1 MERISIIIPCYNEQ
15 EAIPIYYEEMKKI
28 MADMKEVG
36 FELIFVD
43 DGSGD
48 HTLEQ
53 MRSLAEKDARCRYL
67 SFSRNFGKEA
77 ALYAGLS
84 HASGDYVAVMDADL
98 QDPPELLPRMYE
110 LLSTEECDCAAARRA
125 DRDGEPLLRSFFS
138 DCFYKVM
145 GKLSR
150 TGIVKG
156 ARDYR
161 MMKRKMVDAILSM
174 SEYNR
179 FSKGIFQW
187 IGFRTIWLE
196 FFQYKAL
203 RRADKM
209 VHEKADSLFSGGN
222 YRLLNS
228 SSVPCLCLWRNILL
242 PLPFSGS
249 AGAWRKPVLWTA
261 CDRLDFSG
269 MYSLF
274 AKQRAAFMHR
284 NPGSIS
290 FQNLSGNKAQTHLH
304 TKGEQPGKK
313 AGKAAPA
320 LHCKA
325 GKNASEQHGRVKN
338 GYYLQ

>member
-196 FFQYKAL
+196 FSNTKRCAGQTKWSMKKLIAYSLEGITGFSTAPLSLAFVFGAIFCCLSLFLGAL
-203 RRADKM
+203 ALGG
-209 VHEKADSLFSGGN
+209 SLFSGQPVTGWTSLVCILFLQSSVQLLCTGILGQ
-222 YRLLNS
+222 YLSKTYLETKRRPIYILKESSQEKKLEKQRLL
-228 SSVPCLCLWRNILL
+228 C
-242 PLPFSGS
+242 
-249 AGAWRKPVLWTA
+249 T
-261 CDRLDFSG
+261 
-269 MYSLF
+269 
-274 AKQRAAFMHR
+274 AKQVKTLPNNM
-284 NPGSIS
+284 
-290 FQNLSGNKAQTHLH
+290 
-304 TKGEQPGKK
+304 
-313 AGKAAPA
+313 AG
-320 LHCKA
+320 
-325 GKNASEQHGRVKN
+325 
-338 GYYLQ
+338 

>member
-1 MERISIIIPCYNEQ
+1 MERISIIIPCFNEQ

-28 MADMKEVG
+28 MADMKGVG

-84 HASGDYVAVMDADL
+84 HASGDYIVVMDADL

-110 LLSTEECDCAAARRA
+110 LLSREECDCVAARRA
-125 DRDGEPLLRSFFS
+125 DRDGEPPLRSFLS

-145 GKLSR
+145 GKLSN
-150 TGIVKG
+150 TEIVKG

-161 MMKRKMVDAILSM
+161 MMKRKMVDAVLSM

-187 IGFRTIWLE
+187 IGFQTIWLE
-196 FFQYKAL
+196 FPNTKRCAGETKWSMKKLIAYSLEGITGFSAAPLSLAFAL
-203 RRADKM
+203 GAIFCGLSLFLGM
-209 VHEKADSLFSGGN
+209 LALGGNLFSGKPVTGWTFLACILLLSGGVQLLCIGILGQ
-222 YRLLNS
+222 YLSKIYLETKRRPIYILKESSQERRLERQRLL
-228 SSVPCLCLWRNILL
+228 C
-242 PLPFSGS
+242 
-249 AGAWRKPVLWTA
+249 T
-261 CDRLDFSG
+261 
-269 MYSLF
+269 
-274 AKQRAAFMHR
+274 AKQVKTLP
-284 NPGSIS
+284 NNI
-290 FQNLSGNKAQTHLH
+290 
-304 TKGEQPGKK
+304 
-313 AGKAAPA
+313 AG
-320 LHCKA
+320 
-325 GKNASEQHGRVKN
+325 
-338 GYYLQ
+338 